1 MYCAGFPKFLKISAL
16 GLQFFLQTSTCSLYI
31 RSKHLKRTH
40 WMWVALTCLGVW
52 VCESGQWPSL
62 YYPWDQPPPPP
73 PHPTINPHPTYTP
86 HFDPA
91 LSNHPPPGN
100 KTTNMERVISSGPT
114 VTVHQTTT
122 CSRERWLHIHTKR
135 QLHETDCQSSGMP
148 GMLVNRFFM
157 FLFPFEY
164 RSQLFID
171 HSKVPLH
178 CVVYNYFHFH
188 TRKCIHF
195 LSHCLGELV
204 PCTQVHISEIGA
216 MLAIIWHREN
226 HLPGKPLE

>member
-1 MYCAGFPKFLKISAL
+1 M
-16 GLQFFLQTSTCSLYI
+16 SLWEWSMTLPSSP
-31 RSKHLKRTH
+31 RDHL
-40 WMWVALTCLGVW
+40 
-52 VCESGQWPSL
+52 
-62 YYPWDQPPPPP
+62 PP
-73 PHPTINPHPTYTP
+73 PHIHTTLWSPHSATTHPLGTKQPIWSRLYHQRAHCNGAPNTYMKP
-86 HFDPA
+86 
-91 LSNHPPPGN
+91 
-100 KTTNMERVISSGPT
+100 R
-114 VTVHQTTT
+114 
-122 CSRERWLHIHTKR
+122 RLHIHTKR

-164 RSQLFID
+164 RSQLFIE

-216 MLAIIWHREN
+216 MLAIIWHRQN